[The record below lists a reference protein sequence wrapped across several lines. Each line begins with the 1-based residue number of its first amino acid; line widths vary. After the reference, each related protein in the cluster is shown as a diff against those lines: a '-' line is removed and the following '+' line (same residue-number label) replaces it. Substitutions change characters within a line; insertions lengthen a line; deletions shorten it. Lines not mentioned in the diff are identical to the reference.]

1 MVNQICLA
9 ITVQVMRLQADWPA
23 NRMLEDTGRPRLW
36 RPIFKAFRVAV
47 LRKPHLDGSY
57 QANDLLHVVRFRS
70 RGRLPF
76 G

>member
-1 MVNQICLA
+1 
-9 ITVQVMRLQADWPA
+9 
-23 NRMLEDTGRPRLW
+23 LW